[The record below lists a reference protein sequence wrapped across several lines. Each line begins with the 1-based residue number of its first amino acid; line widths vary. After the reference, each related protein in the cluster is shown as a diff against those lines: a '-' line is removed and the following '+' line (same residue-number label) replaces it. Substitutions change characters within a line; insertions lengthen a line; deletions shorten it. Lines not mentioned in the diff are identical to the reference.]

1 MVGSSSNIG
10 MYLTESVCNVLR
22 DARDGT
28 YGVFVLCQQY
38 IRLSQTSGNNEQHS
52 QLAIPFTVRLIFNVQ
67 VDVTLL
73 AGLDLACNLEVKV
86 S

>member
-28 YGVFVLCQQY
+28 YGVFVLCQQQY
-38 IRLSQTSGNNEQHS
+38 TA
-52 QLAIPFTVRLIFNVQ
+52 LA
-67 VDVTLL
+67 D
-73 AGLDLACNLEVKV
+73 KWK
-86 S
+86 